1 MFFCVFLAMLST
13 DWPVNAHDS
22 RASFSIVF
30 CRSVCLPLKA
40 LLGFRQISYAKDESD
55 MPTKLLPR
63 KVEEHKSPH
72 TDSKAALEQHKRR
85 AQWRSL
91 QREEIIEPDLPIIDP
106 HHHLWERAGNRY
118 LIDEYLADVQSGH
131 NIKASVFVDCGSFY
145 RNTGPGPMAPVGEV
159 EFANGVAAMAA
170 SGACGSTLI
179 CAGIV
184 SSADISVGAEVAQV
198 LDAQIAA
205 GGGRFRGIRVT
216 TKWDADEDLNTGR
229 YIVPRGLM
237 QDRDFRAG
245 FATLAPRQLSFDAM
259 IYHPQILELAE
270 LARSFPETTIVLNH
284 IGGLL
289 AWTRNYR
296 ARQDEA
302 IAQWRS
308 SMAELAKC
316 PNVFVKLGGLGM
328 PYLGLGF
335 DKLEAPASSERL
347 AESWGPLFAHCIDNF
362 GPERC
367 MFESNFPPD
376 NGSVDYP
383 IIWNAFKRIAANY
396 SPDGKRA
403 LFYGAAAKAYRLNL
417 D

>member
-1 MFFCVFLAMLST
+1 
-13 DWPVNAHDS
+13 
-22 RASFSIVF
+22 
-30 CRSVCLPLKA
+30 
-40 LLGFRQISYAKDESD
+40 

-63 KVEEHKSPH
+63 KAEDQKSRNPLS
-72 TDSKAALEQHKRR
+72 TAEMEQHASR
-85 AQWRSL
+85 AKWRSL
-91 QREEIIEPDLPIIDP
+91 HREEILEPDLAVIDA
-106 HHHLWERAGNRY
+106 HHHLWVRPGNRY
-118 LIDEYLADVQSGH
+118 LLDEYLADVRTGH
-131 NIKASVFVDCGSFY
+131 NIRASVFVDCGSFY
-145 RNTGPGPMAPVGEV
+145 RKSGPVTMAPVGEV
-159 EFANGVAAMAA
+159 EFANGVAAMAE
-170 SGACGSTLI
+170 SGAYGSTLF

-184 SSADISVGAEVAQV
+184 SSADISIGADVAQV

-216 TKWDADEDLNTGR
+216 TKWDADEELNTGR
-229 YIVPRGLM
+229 HIVPRDLM

-245 FATLAPRQLSFDAM
+245 FAMLAPRSLSFDAM

-270 LARSFPETTIVLNH
+270 LARAFPDTTIVLNH

-289 AWTRNYR
+289 AYTRNYV
-296 ARQDEA
+296 ARKEEA

-308 SMAELAKC
+308 KMTELAKC

-335 DKLEAPASSERL
+335 DKLEAPASSEQL
-347 AESWGPLFAHCIDNF
+347 AQAWRPLFEHCIDTF

-383 IIWNAFKRIAANY
+383 IIWNTFKRIAARY
-396 SPDGKRA
+396 SALEKRA
-403 LFYGAAAKAYRLNL
+403 LFYGAAAKAYRLKL

>member
-1 MFFCVFLAMLST
+1 
-13 DWPVNAHDS
+13 
-22 RASFSIVF
+22 
-30 CRSVCLPLKA
+30 
-40 LLGFRQISYAKDESD
+40 

-63 KVEEHKSPH
+63 KAGDQKSHP
-72 TDSKAALEQHKRR
+72 DVKAVMEQHKNR
-85 AQWRSL
+85 AKWRSL
-91 QREEIIEPDLPIIDP
+91 HREEILEPDLPIVDP
-106 HHHLWERAGNRY
+106 HHHLWQRPGDRY
-118 LIDEYLADVQSGH
+118 LIDEYLADAQSGH
-131 NIKASVFVDCGSFY
+131 NIRASVFVECGSFY
-145 RNTGPGPMAPVGEV
+145 RKTGPVPMAPVGEV

-170 SGACGSTLI
+170 SGTYGSTLV

-184 SSADISVGAEVAQV
+184 GTADISVGAGVAQV

-205 GGGRFRGIRVT
+205 GGGRFRGIRVS
-216 TKWDADEDLNTGR
+216 TKWDSDEDLNTTR
-229 YIVPRGLM
+229 YIVPRDLM

-245 FATLAPRQLSFDAM
+245 FATLAPRKLSFDAM
-259 IYHPQILELAE
+259 IYHPQIPELAD
-270 LARSFPETTIVLNH
+270 LARAFPDTTIVLNH
-284 IGGLL
+284 IGGLI
-289 AWTRNYR
+289 AWTRNYLSR
-296 ARQDEA
+296 KDEA

-335 DKLEAPASSERL
+335 DKLEAPAPSERL
-347 AESWGPLFAHCIDNF
+347 AESWGPLFAHCIDKF
-362 GPERC
+362 GPDRC

-383 IIWNAFKRIAANY
+383 IIWNAFKRIAARY
-396 SPDGKRA
+396 SAEEKRA